1 MEEKEEIDP
10 IEIQELRE
18 MSLLSLSHTP
28 DESFDEIMKIVKNFW
43 GVFFKIE
50 DEYTFSDLEEKIEEF
65 GIDEEVKEELLT
77 LIGKLK
83 KMLYIQQEVKPKD
96 GEFLKEEFLK
106 LVDKMTPERQI
117 LAEPKKKPMMD
128 KFTPPHLFHKEQKP
142 LLDIPESIDEKEVT
156 SKPVEEPPI
165 FEKPKPVKGM
175 KDLTKE
181 LSSLEKEISKK
192 KNNQFLMLEFESI
205 QGDVELFAIDQTS
218 VNIQD
223 IKGKIETLKRRVAQN

>member
-83 KMLYIQQEVKPKD
+83 KICY
-96 GEFLKEEFLK
+96 
-106 LVDKMTPERQI
+106 
-117 LAEPKKKPMMD
+117 
-128 KFTPPHLFHKEQKP
+128 
-142 LLDIPESIDEKEVT
+142 LLR
-156 SKPVEEPPI
+156 
-165 FEKPKPVKGM
+165 
-175 KDLTKE
+175 
-181 LSSLEKEISKK
+181 
-192 KNNQFLMLEFESI
+192 N
-205 QGDVELFAIDQTS
+205 
-218 VNIQD
+218 
-223 IKGKIETLKRRVAQN
+223 